1 MTYPAFLHPGDKV
14 AFVSVAGKVSRE
26 SVEKAKKILEYEK
39 FVVGIGPHAFDAFH
53 LFAGN
58 DADRASDMQNAMDD
72 PEVKA
77 IFFTRGGYGSFRTLV
92 QLNWSL
98 FFDHPKWM
106 VGFSD
111 ITVFHSYLSGR
122 GMCSIHGVMPAFF
135 LDNEVRTDSLNRM
148 LDVLKGKTN
157 EYQLQADRFNRT
169 GKSQG
174 VLVGG
179 NLSVL
184 SSLRGTPLDQSFDGK
199 VLFIEDILE
208 YDYHIDRMMM
218 NLLYGGAFSN
228 LAGLIVG
235 YFSDTKT
242 GSTPFGLSA
251 LEIIREAVTGFDF
264 PVVYG
269 FPAGHELPNYPLIM
283 GMEISMDVTDNAV
296 VLRQS
301 FNSDTHAEILTLPEN
316 DNLGNPFDL

>member
-1 MTYPAFLHPGDKV
+1 MNHPPFLQPGDKI
-14 AFVSVAGKVSRE
+14 AMVSAAGKVSRE
-26 SVEKAKKILEYEK
+26 TVEKAKKLLEDEK

-53 LFAGN
+53 MFAGV
-58 DADRASDMQNAMDD
+58 DADRATDVQNAMDD
-72 PEVKA
+72 SEVKA

-92 QLNWSL
+92 QLDWSG
-98 FFDHPKWM
+98 FFEHPKWLA
-106 VGFSD
+106 GFSD
-111 ITVFHSYLSGR
+111 ITVFHSYLSAR

-135 LDNEVRTDSLNRM
+135 FENEVRTDSLDRM
-148 LDVLKGKTN
+148 LDVLRGKGT
-157 EYQLQADRFNRT
+157 EYQLQANRYNRT

-184 SSLRGTPLDQSFDGK
+184 SSLRSTPLDQTFEGK

-218 NLLYGGAFSN
+218 NLLYGNALSN

-235 YFSDTKT
+235 YISDTKT
-242 GSTPFGLSA
+242 GTTPFGLTA
-251 LEIIREAVTGFDF
+251 LEIIREAVTGFDY

-269 FPAGHELPNYPLIM
+269 FPAGHELPNYPLVM
-283 GMEISMDVTDNAV
+283 GMEISLDVTENAV
-296 VLRQS
+296 VISQS
-301 FNSDTHAEILTLPEN
+301 FLPQSE
-316 DNLGNPFDL
+316 